1 MFFPTLSINQCGN
14 DLQEKK
20 VTMKQNLE
28 PKQESGDKGHN
39 EGKKK

>member
-1 MFFPTLSINQCGN
+1 
-14 DLQEKK
+14 LQEKK

-39 EGKKK
+39 EGKKKMIIENDGSVNITL